1 MTTSG
6 YHPETD
12 KGLCLS
18 ALYIGQNTEIY
29 NYPIKH
35 SMKLW
40 DSSYDTRIYPKIAWF
55 IMQKIFKQS
64 NTWGFPFWGQAIDA
78 PTCCRPNDL
87 QEPQHPND
95 LAWDLVLRLSETWRL
110 FGMPVRDCTTQGVC
124 DVTGLTCWYS
134 NMWETSQNCIH
145 SYFLFLRLG
154 TGSQVSTNNSWS
166 GRANHASLDL
176 KYVVIVQMNLESTV
190 QSTFAFSCWDESFLS
205 GLCWN
210 LLVVIG
216 AMLEAITSSAVLFP
230 NWFREMVPATTDL
243 ETLKGW
249 QKWRT
254 TSDYLRYIP

>member
-29 NYPIKH
+29 NYPI
-35 SMKLW
+35 
-40 DSSYDTRIYPKIAWF
+40 
-55 IMQKIFKQS
+55 KQS

-110 FGMPVRDCTTQGVC
+110 LGMPVRDCTTQGVC

-154 TGSQVSTNNSWS
+154 TGSQVSTNNS
-166 GRANHASLDL
+166 
-176 KYVVIVQMNLESTV
+176 
-190 QSTFAFSCWDESFLS
+190 
-205 GLCWN
+205 
-210 LLVVIG
+210 
-216 AMLEAITSSAVLFP
+216 
-230 NWFREMVPATTDL
+230 
-243 ETLKGW
+243 
-249 QKWRT
+249 
-254 TSDYLRYIP
+254 